1 MKNKLII
8 MMLVLLATAC
18 QLQVNL
24 GSSVVNVPVTKLQL
38 GENEMKTDSK
48 LDDIKNDQTSKF
60 DGKVK

>member
-1 MKNKLII
+1 
-8 MMLVLLATAC
+8 MLVLLATAC